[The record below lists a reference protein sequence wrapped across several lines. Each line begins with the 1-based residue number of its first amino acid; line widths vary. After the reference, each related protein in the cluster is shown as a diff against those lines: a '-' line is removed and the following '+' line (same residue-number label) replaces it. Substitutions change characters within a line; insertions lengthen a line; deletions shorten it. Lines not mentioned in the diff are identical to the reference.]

1 MVKLSSS
8 ICPGLPVQSCR
19 SGMGLCLQ
27 KGDVFALSEQRVPAQ
42 LLGQGSRGRA
52 EEPQPRGRDV
62 SVTSAVMEQPRARH

>member
-8 ICPGLPVQSCR
+8 ICPALPVQSCR

-42 LLGQGSRGRA
+42 LPAQGSRGRA
-52 EEPQPRGRDV
+52 EEPHRGRDV
-62 SVTSAVMEQPRARH
+62 SVTSAVTEQPRARH

>member
-8 ICPGLPVQSCR
+8 ICPGLPVQSGR

-42 LLGQGSRGRA
+42 LPGQARGDVPRSRSPGDA
-52 EEPQPRGRDV
+52 
-62 SVTSAVMEQPRARH
+62 M